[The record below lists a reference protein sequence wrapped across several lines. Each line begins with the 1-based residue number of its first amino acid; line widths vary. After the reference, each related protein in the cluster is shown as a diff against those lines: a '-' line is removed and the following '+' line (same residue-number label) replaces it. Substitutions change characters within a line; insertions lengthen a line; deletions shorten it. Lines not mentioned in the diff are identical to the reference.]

1 MVEWDEELGS
11 KPPLLSGNDFGNFAG
26 VKPVKFKIILL
37 ITLFVWIA
45 LSNCSNKLHHIFKV
59 ITHDISFYDR

>member
-11 KPPLLSGNDFGNFAG
+11 KPPLLSCNDFGNFAG

-37 ITLFVWIA
+37 ITLFIWIA
-45 LSNCSNKLHHIFKV
+45 LSQFE
-59 ITHDISFYDR
+59 